1 MKNLKKRKVTNFFI
15 HREDETN
22 FILSF
27 FDYTP
32 IQDVIPKVVAMAVN
46 TVMTMFRIFPQIDL
60 FSIVFLSF
68 EL

>member
-1 MKNLKKRKVTNFFI
+1 MKRISSSL
-15 HREDETN
+15 
-22 FILSF
+22 F

-60 FSIVFLSF
+60 FAIVFGVLSYDYP
-68 EL
+68 